1 MLSGYCCGPR
11 RVPGVVKPAN
21 LIPLPQHDFSAPYK
35 DAVSQHAYALLSC
48 YNISTAELW
57 LCTLPPAGGLPRGGI
72 PRTHSKTGSREQK
85 VQRKLQALAS
95 SAAVSLSALPLPQS
109 FACSAFGSYSL
120 IHFME
125 SSLPVSL
132 HLFSTPALLQ
142 PHLLQPFL
150 SSLPL
155 PFEITLSYV
164 GFGSEVQIC
173 SSNCGSASRF
183 SLILL
188 PWLLCH
194 AKHLGQCGCKM

>member
-1 MLSGYCCGPR
+1 MLSGYCCGPQ

-21 LIPLPQHDFSAPYK
+21 PIPLPHHDFSAPYK
-35 DAVSQHAYALLSC
+35 DAASQHAYVLLSR

-57 LCTLPPAGGLPRGGI
+57 LRNLLPAGELPRGGI

-85 VQRKLQALAS
+85 VQLKLQVLAS
-95 SAAVSLSALPLPQS
+95 SAAVSLNALPLPQG
-109 FACSAFGSYSL
+109 FAFNAFGFYSL
-120 IHFME
+120 IHFTKC
-125 SSLPVSL
+125 SLPVSL
-132 HLFSTPALLQ
+132 HLVSSPALLQ

-155 PFEITLSYV
+155 PFEITLSYE
-164 GFGSEVQIC
+164 GFGSEAQIC
-173 SSNCGSASRF
+173 SLRCSSASQF

-194 AKHLGQCGCKM
+194 AKHLGQRDCKM